1 MPGSSN
7 KAGNPDKMVSTR
19 QRWSSSGAKAPCI
32 ETRCLLDHRVES
44 VPKKTTTTSVQKVL
58 ARIRPV
64 WIERVGHELARGME
78 VRADFE
84 EQLARFF
91 DLLEQSITTGDPAWM
106 DSILLD
112 WAKSSTETDLEQGLY
127 HVSFLINHMIALT
140 IQVTRETLT
149 KQQALDLLAAVIPVY
164 TYGLGVVARYE
175 METRVE
181 HISSEMAKVQ
191 KQMQRVDKSKSA
203 FISVAAHELKTPL
216 TLIEGYASM
225 MEDLMRENN
234 GMSPESLLAGIG
246 TGIGRL
252 RTIVD
257 DMIDVSMID
266 NDLLRLNF
274 QPMQVNQILAAL
286 SIEFK
291 TIMRNRKLTMDI
303 QDHEAGKQWI
313 YIDSGRIMQA
323 LRNVINNAIKY
334 TPDGGTITINGR
346 KLPGFIEVII
356 TDTGIG
362 ISPEDQALIFEKF
375 GQLGRVELHS
385 SGRTKFKG
393 GGPGLG
399 LPIARGILEAHGGSI
414 WVESEG
420 YDEFKCPGATF
431 HILIPARTESP
442 DPRMAKLFDTL
453 GTKE

>member
-1 MPGSSN
+1 
-7 KAGNPDKMVSTR
+7 
-19 QRWSSSGAKAPCI
+19 
-32 ETRCLLDHRVES
+32 
-44 VPKKTTTTSVQKVL
+44 VPKRTTTTIQKVL
-58 ARIRPV
+58 TRVRPA
-64 WIERVGHELARGME
+64 WIERVGQELARGME
-78 VRADFE
+78 VRAGFE
-84 EQLARFF
+84 EQLSRFF
-91 DLLEQSITTGDPAWM
+91 DLLEQSVTTGDPAWM

-112 WAKSSTETDLEQGLY
+112 WAKSSTETDLEEGLY
-127 HVSFLINHMIALT
+127 HVSFLINRMIALT
-140 IQVTRETLT
+140 IQVARETLT
-149 KQQALDLLAAVIPVY
+149 KQQALDLLAAVIPIY

-225 MEDLMRENN
+225 MEDLMRENR
-234 GMSPESLLAGIG
+234 GVSLESLLAGIG
-246 TGIGRL
+246 TGIERL

-266 NDLLRLNF
+266 NNLLQLNY
-274 QPMQVNQILAAL
+274 QPIQVSQMIEAL

-291 TIMRNRKLTMDI
+291 TIVRNRKLKMDI
-303 QDHEAGKQWI
+303 QNHEGSKQWI
-313 YIDSGRIMQA
+313 YIDSVRIMQA

-356 TDTGIG
+356 SDTGIG
-362 ISPEDQALIFEKF
+362 ISLENQAVIFEKF

-385 SGRTKFKG
+385 SGKTKFKG

-414 WVESEG
+414 WVESKG
-420 YDEFKCPGATF
+420 YDEIRCPGSTF
-431 HILIPARTESP
+431 HILLPARTESP
-442 DPRMAKLFDTL
+442 DPKMAKLFDTL
-453 GTKE
+453 RTKE